1 MPQELLDDPRIIGLA
16 ISENKA
22 NFKYGKPSLYIEF
35 LSNDGSLLQYIPKE
49 NLFLINPYLN
59 CFYRDRFNISGL
71 EYIQAALRESISA
84 EAFIPNQIK
93 NHATIVDLINQI
105 KQENKSKTSINC
117 NLIFA
122 VLTLDKE
129 LSHTKDTVK
138 TASPKYLATIASSWS
153 MKVN

>member
-1 MPQELLDDPRIIGLA
+1 
-16 ISENKA
+16 
-22 NFKYGKPSLYIEF
+22 
-35 LSNDGSLLQYIPKE
+35 
-49 NLFLINPYLN
+49 LN